1 MDDESDVENIGTYIN
16 DVLSVTKLL
25 TGFASNYFNLINEQV
40 KEEKEKK
47 EDKKFESEANEYFSQ
62 ESLL

>member
-1 MDDESDVENIGTYIN
+1 MDKESDVENIGTYIN

-25 TGFASNYFNLINEQV
+25 TGFASNYFSLMSEQV

-47 EDKKFESEANEYFSQ
+47 EDKKFESEANEYFS
-62 ESLL
+62 